1 MPFREVLNPQ
11 SLDIYCFWKS
21 ALTPVQRAITFPDHP
36 LPVST
41 KSHSSTLVFLI
52 ESGNAAKRINAFWAD
67 VEHIGSHLH
76 LEELLSLKHTSRWLV
91 LDSETPRWSVLY
103 YRPRKK
109 PHIKVASKHS
119 KQDVSSPPT
128 TPPSSTCQPSPK
140 ETAFWFSHTQQQPF
154 LAEAQ
159 RWADFC
165 LVISTLFI
173 WHSRI
178 CHSDSSSI
186 QSKQWGMLYRGL
198 SVFLSLILS
207 TSTRPLSFSASVS
220 ASLHLPLTSLHP
232 VSLCAGA
239 WTVSAA
245 CNTNYCALLGN
256 REQRGESTTL

>member
-76 LEELLSLKHTSRWLV
+76 LEELLSLKHTSHWLV

-103 YRPRKK
+103 YRPRKN

-128 TPPSSTCQPSPK
+128 THNP
-140 ETAFWFSHTQQQPF
+140 AFLH
-154 LAEAQ
+154 
-159 RWADFC
+159 
-165 LVISTLFI
+165 
-173 WHSRI
+173 
-178 CHSDSSSI
+178 
-186 QSKQWGMLYRGL
+186 L
-198 SVFLSLILS
+198 SAFPERNSFLILTHTTTAIPGGS
-207 TSTRPLSFSASVS
+207 TEMGRFLPCYFHIVYLTFPHMSF
-220 ASLHLPLTSLHP
+220 
-232 VSLCAGA
+232 
-239 WTVSAA
+239 
-245 CNTNYCALLGN
+245 
-256 REQRGESTTL
+256 R